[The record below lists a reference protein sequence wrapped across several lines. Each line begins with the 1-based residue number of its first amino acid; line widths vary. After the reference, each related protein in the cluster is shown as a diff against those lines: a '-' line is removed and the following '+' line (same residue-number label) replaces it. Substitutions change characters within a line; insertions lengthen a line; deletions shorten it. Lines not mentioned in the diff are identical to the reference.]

1 MPIETWL
8 AFVLVFSLL
17 SLPVG
22 PNAVHTMTTAVAVG
36 LPRGFLVPLGMGI
49 ASIVHVLL
57 ASLGL
62 GALLLA
68 SAEIFTVFKWLGAGY
83 LMWLGVRLWM
93 SKGGETPQESD
104 RGRSTL
110 GLIASGCLVSL
121 SNPKAV
127 LSYLAVLPPFIS
139 VSAPLAPQLAVI
151 MPTATLIVMLV
162 YSAWALLAVPLR
174 KWTRSPRRM
183 RLFNRGAAM
192 CYFVA
197 AGAFATAGRR

>member
-1 MPIETWL
+1 MSIETWL
-8 AFVLVFSLL
+8 TFVAVFTLL

-22 PNAVHTMTTAVAVG
+22 PNAVQTMATAVAVG
-36 LPRGFLVPLGMGI
+36 LPKGFLVPLGMGI
-49 ASIVHVLL
+49 ASIIHVLF

-68 SAEIFTVFKWLGAGY
+68 SAEAFTVFKWLGVAY
-83 LMWLGVRLWM
+83 LVWLGLRLWR
-93 SKGGETPQESD
+93 SNSD
-104 RGRSTL
+104 DAPKQRNRGRSTA

-139 VSAPLAPQLAVI
+139 ASAPLAPQLAVI
-151 MPTATLIVMLV
+151 MPTATGIVLLV

-174 KWTRSPRRM
+174 KWANSPRR
-183 RLFNRGAAM
+183 LGIFNRSAAAS
-192 CYFVA
+192 YFIA
-197 AGAFATAGRR
+197 AGAFAMAGKK

>member
-1 MPIETWL
+1 MTFETWL

-49 ASIVHVLL
+49 ASIIHILV
-57 ASLGL
+57 ASLGF

-68 SAEIFTVFKWLGAGY
+68 SVEFFTVFKWLGVAY
-83 LMWLGVRLWM
+83 LLWLGARLWM
-93 SKGGETPQESD
+93 SKGAETPREPD
-104 RGRSTL
+104 RRRSNL
-110 GLIASGCLVSL
+110 GLAASGCFVSL

-127 LSYLAVLPPFIS
+127 LTYLAVLPPFIS
-139 VSAPLAPQLAVI
+139 ASTPLAPQLAVM
-151 MPTATLIVMLV
+151 MPTATVIVIFV
-162 YSAWALLAVPLR
+162 YSCWALVAVPLR
-174 KWTRSPRRM
+174 KWTRLPRRM

-192 CYFVA
+192 CYFA
-197 AGAFATAGRR
+197 AAAAFATAGRR